1 MGTDIHGYWELKTSE
16 GVWVAFRLVN
26 EGRNYPWFGIL
37 ANVRGHHL
45 LKEQREWTARGMPP
59 DPSDAWHTYTF
70 SGTKHKSWLHNHT
83 WLTYD
88 EVLQANN
95 LLREIDRRDWIAER
109 SSYLTVYEPVP
120 AADDEVAQLY
130 LGSREGKPTHLPWF
144 GQLSDL
150 VPPHEFSKR
159 LRMVVAFDS

>member
-1 MGTDIHGYWELKTSE
+1 
-16 GVWVAFRLVN
+16 
-26 EGRNYPWFGIL
+26 
-37 ANVRGHHL
+37 L

-83 WLTYD
+83 WLSYD

-95 LLREIDRRDWIAER
+95 LLRELDWSVNAK
-109 SSYLTVYEPVP
+109 SSILTDYELVP
-120 AADDEVAQLY
+120 AADDEVTQLY
-130 LGSREGKPTHLPWF
+130 LGGGEGKPTHLPWF
-144 GQLSDL
+144 GHLSDL

>member
-70 SGTKHKSWLHNHT
+70 SGTKHNHT
-83 WLTYD
+83 WLSYD

-95 LLREIDRRDWIAER
+95 LLRELDWSVNAEK
-109 SSYLTVYEPVP
+109 SSILTDYELVP
-120 AADDEVAQLY
+120 AADDEVTQLY
-130 LGSREGKPTHLPWF
+130 LGGKGKPTHLPWF